1 MKEKFITI
9 LALLLLMSNL
19 VQAQTLE
26 DVLKK
31 HFAAIG
37 QEKLLTVNS
46 IKSTGKM
53 VQGGIEIPFLQM
65 GKRPDLVRVEGTFQ
79 GLTFVQTFNGKEGWN
94 LNPFAGS
101 TEPQP
106 FTDDQMKSI
115 RYEADMDGMLWNW
128 KEKGSSVTL
137 EGNEDM
143 EGTSCLKVKL
153 VTKDNDSFTYYLD
166 SDSYIL
172 LRTNSKIK
180 IQGNDSESDSYFSN
194 YMQVEGLAI
203 PGKIDVK
210 VNGQLVSTVITDK
223 VEINPELVSSLF
235 DKPSK

>member
-1 MKEKFITI
+1 MV
-9 LALLLLMSNL
+9 APLLLMCNM
-19 VQAQTLE
+19 VQSQTLE
-26 DVLKK
+26 EVLEK
-31 HFAAIG
+31 HYAAIG

-46 IKSTGKM
+46 IKSTGKI

-65 GKRPDLVRVEGTFQ
+65 SKRPGLVRVEGTFQ

-101 TEPQP
+101 TVPQP
-106 FTDDQMKSI
+106 FTEDQMKTI

-128 KEKGSSVTL
+128 KDKGYKVTL
-137 EGNEDM
+137 EGNEEM
-143 EGTSCLKVKL
+143 EGTSCFKVKL
-153 VTKDNDSFTYYLD
+153 VTKEDDSFTYYLD
-166 SDSYIL
+166 SDSYII

-180 IQGNDSESDSYFSN
+180 VQGNDSESDSYYSN

-203 PGKIDVK
+203 PGKVDVK

-223 VEINPELVSSLF
+223 VEINTDLDNSLF
-235 DKPSK
+235 DKPLI